1 MQTGRETLEGEETKR
16 SWAERIMR
24 YYDEMKTLPAWQRMR
39 FVKEVAWRTGW
50 AENTIQ
56 RQLAGLLF
64 LEAQGKDLR
73 ELRDGVSLMS
83 IEAVAKI
90 MRQDPETGR
99 ALLEDVLERRITTRQ
114 IADIYKRAYQA
125 EKPAGGYKRGSAAL
139 ASLYADV
146 GNGVSADRPII
157 SEAPAAEAG
166 VLREQVALRVDAEE
180 GVRPPAEI
188 VVSMSLVARRLAQSL
203 LDQMSGQI
211 EVQFAPEVLEPS
223 SVSGRVHPL
232 LHLKDENGVCASVF
246 VHDGA
251 LHRREAAEYAF
262 TSALG
267 RAMLGG
273 DMVFAYVAEPGPDL
287 VAELQDLVGQNETAL
302 DVRRERIVVR
312 SAARD
317 LDEPL
322 ASIKEIKGLFPE
334 KSASGAV

>member
-1 MQTGRETLEGEETKR
+1 MRAGREPIDREETKR
-16 SWAERIMR
+16 SWAERMMC
-24 YYDEMKTLPAWQRMR
+24 YYDELKTLPAWQRMR
-39 FVKEVAWRTGW
+39 FVKEVASRTGW

-64 LEAQGKDLR
+64 LEAQGKDPR

-90 MRQDPETGR
+90 MRQDPEAGR

-157 SEAPAAEAG
+157 SEASPAEAG
-166 VLREQVALRVDAEE
+166 LLRELAEE

-203 LDQMSGQI
+203 LDQMFGQI
-211 EVQFAPEVLEPS
+211 EVQYAPEVLAPNS
-223 SVSGRVHPL
+223 LSGRVHPL

-251 LHRREAAEYAF
+251 LHRREVAEYAF

-273 DMVFAYVAEPGPDL
+273 DMVFAYVAEPSPDLMAELRDL
-287 VAELQDLVGQNETAL
+287 VAQSETTL
-302 DVRRERIVVR
+302 DIRRERIMVRLSVVAFEEKLVNI
-312 SAARD
+312 SLLHD
-317 LDEPL
+317 LFATSDN
-322 ASIKEIKGLFPE
+322 
-334 KSASGAV
+334 